1 MEDNLFKIN
10 ECSQKMNGTP
20 NSERAEIV
28 NNLPALN
35 IDIARDKLKLYS
47 VGVDKLV
54 DQAKAFKIDSEET
67 QRNAV
72 AFLGQIKTAAKG
84 LEKKRDE
91 IVDEPNSFVRAVRGL
106 VKSFTD
112 KLADAEISLKDKVL
126 AYNRTLELKRQEQE
140 ALARKE
146 TEKLQKKLDREAE
159 KKGLDPVQLPT
170 PIIPKTPPI
179 TRTETGTA
187 FTKKYWTFKIVDEA
201 QIPREYLVA
210 SDIKI
215 RDAIKA
221 GIREIIGIEIFE
233 QESLTVRK

>member
-10 ECSQKMNGTP
+10 EQP
-20 NSERAEIV
+20 EVV

-35 IDIARDKLKLYS
+35 MDIARDKLKLYS
-47 VGVDKLV
+47 TGVDKLV
-54 DQAKAFKIDSEET
+54 DQARAFRIDSEET
-67 QRNAV
+67 QKGAV

-91 IVDEPNSFVRAVRGL
+91 IVDEPNSFVKAVRGL

-126 AYNRTLELKRQEQE
+126 TYNRTLELKRQEQE

-146 TEKLQKKLDREAE
+146 TEKLQKKLDKGAE

-170 PIIPKTPPI
+170 PIIPKTAPV

-187 FTKKYWTFKIVDEA
+187 FTKKLWTFKILDET

-210 SDIKI
+210 SDTKI
-215 RDAIKA
+215 RDAIKG
-221 GIREIIGIEIFE
+221 GIRDIPGLEIFE
-233 QESLTVRK
+233 QESLTVRR